1 MNYICKW
8 ESRYVIVACKCA
20 KFDRIKRILYT
31 TQFFLIVLMVIA
43 THTAWHHNKS
53 CVHLLWERVNHCCKK
68 SDVENIGSLSG
79 SLLIF
84 FCFHPHNIARELHVS
99 SVAKVAIHF
108 TWSPK
113 CFSDHIDGFCFV
125 LYSFMLPL
133 YTWVSGTKLW

>member
-1 MNYICKW
+1 MCQI
-8 ESRYVIVACKCA
+8 RPH
-20 KFDRIKRILYT
+20 KRILYT

-79 SLLIF
+79 NLLIF
-84 FCFHPHNIARELHVS
+84 FYFHPHNIARELHVS

-113 CFSDHIDGFCFV
+113 CFTDHIDTFCFV
-125 LYSFMLPL
+125 LYSFTLPL
-133 YTWVSGTKLW
+133 YMLVSRTKLW